1 MCCQS
6 VIVMHGQDREDFKM
20 RHFTQVLHSSDCSLT
35 LRAAEICACV
45 CVHACASV
53 CVCVCSAWVL
63 HHSKPNSSDSN
74 WWVGRILPLSL
85 PLSLTLLRY
94 LTLRPPTLAENLT
107 AALQL
112 AVKCVIS
119 KGERR
124 QWFIL
129 LVLIQG
135 LSLLWTWST
144 NPSLRCCYVVVVVVR
159 LPWRWAVSRSEPR
172 IRLRRV

>member
-6 VIVMHGQDREDFKM
+6 VIVMHGQDLE
-20 RHFTQVLHSSDCSLT
+20 H
-35 LRAAEICACV
+35 LRWDIPPKCYIVQTALWLSEQQRYACV
-45 CVHACASV
+45 CL
-53 CVCVCSAWVL
+53 CVLVRLCVSAVPGCFIIQ
-63 HHSKPNSSDSN
+63 SQIAQTQTDE
-74 WWVGRILPLSL
+74 WVGFSLSL